1 MISIRDE
8 TPRDQNDIRC
18 LVRHAFSCDDE
29 AELIDSLRADHD
41 LELSLVA
48 LDNGDIIG
56 HIAFSTM
63 TVSGDGQDIRALA
76 LAPVAVS
83 PTRQREG
90 IGSALIKQGLAKAVS
105 AGAEMVFVLGD
116 PDYYNR
122 FGFTREN
129 AKPFA
134 CVYAGP
140 YFQACLLGKAMN
152 LPNEGKAVYA
162 PGFAGLGG

>member
-8 TPRDQNDIRC
+8 TPSDQDDIRD
-18 LVRHAFSCDDE
+18 LVCRAFSCDDE
-29 AELIDSLRADHD
+29 AKLVDSLRADHD

-63 TVSGDGQDIRALA
+63 TVSGDGHDIRALA
-76 LAPVAVS
+76 LAPVAIS
-83 PTRQREG
+83 PARQREG
-90 IGSALIKQGLAKAVS
+90 VGSALIRQGLAKAASVR
-105 AGAEMVFVLGD
+105 AEMVFVLGD
-116 PDYYNR
+116 PDYYSR
-122 FGFTREN
+122 FGFTREY

-134 CVYAGP
+134 CAYAGP
-140 YFQACLLGKAMN
+140 YFQACLLDKAMN

-162 PGFAGLGG
+162 PAFAGLGG